1 MENQDEKKTYENLLN
16 QIKMISLKLRNS
28 IDRNDMRQVL
38 KFSVDILSTLKNDF
52 KSISL
57 YKNLFSNVIEELSPI
72 KNYFI
77 EEINRGRRIKEFF
90 EAVQQCITVLPRVYL
105 SIIVGNIYIENCK
118 DEKKYIL
125 EEISKMLT
133 GMQIPLRGYIVRYYF
148 LKIFDKSLNDIDI
161 LLTNLKE
168 MNKLWIRMEKIF

>member
-1 MENQDEKKTYENLLN
+1 MEVQDEKKTYENLLN

-38 KFSVDILSTLKNDF
+38 KFCVDILSILKTDF

-57 YKNLFSNVIEELSPI
+57 YKNLFSKVIEELSPI
-72 KNYFI
+72 KKYFI

-105 SIIVGNIYIENCK
+105 SIIVGNIYATQCK
-118 DEKKYIL
+118 EEKKNNFRRNFKNVNRHANPITWLFCKIL
-125 EEISKMLT
+125 FFKN
-133 GMQIPLRGYIVRYYF
+133 F
-148 LKIFDKSLNDIDI
+148 
-161 LLTNLKE
+161 
-168 MNKLWIRMEKIF
+168 